1 MINLQFLY
9 LHFPTC
15 EEELGVER
23 LQDGERVRHRL
34 YEQIRRKLRQQLL
47 ESPGRQAA
55 QERGSFPDG
64 GEQIFFGLHT
74 NIFPLPTLELQSE
87 VREDFTIMEPC

>member
-1 MINLQFLY
+1 MKILLSWFSCILMINLQYLY

-23 LQDGERVRHRL
+23 LQDGEGVRHRL

-64 GEQIFFGLHT
+64 GEQIFFTLHT
-74 NIFPLPTLELQSE
+74 NIFPPQT
-87 VREDFTIMEPC
+87 RA